1 LGEFDLIET
10 YFRWDNFSD
19 NSNDVEA
26 VIIGI
31 GDDAAVLKLGSNQ
44 QLVTSIDTLISGVHF
59 PEQTSPAAIA
69 HKALTVNLSD
79 IAAMGAKA
87 KWFTLALTLPGV
99 DHAWLKEFSSS
110 LKNLAEQTS
119 VSLVGGDTTR
129 GPLSISIQVMGTVE
143 NNHSLL
149 RSGAK
154 PGDKIFV
161 SGTLGDAAVGLS
173 SVQGSFERDNLNP
186 DNLNTDRLDLDLL
199 ELTAQDNAF
208 CEARLNYPTARL
220 DESEVIKHYATSC
233 IDVSDGLLQD
243 LGHILK
249 KSKVSAVIDPQLVPL
264 SNSLQKLPQEKSL
277 QYALHGGDDYELLF
291 TVPNQIHEAFMKAA
305 SKKISTK
312 ITMIGEVVSYPE
324 NNQEGLN
331 VILDSQGKNLRGNG
345 YNHFNDDIRDKSDE
359 NDN

>member
-1 LGEFDLIET
+1 MGEFDLIET
-10 YFRWDNFSD
+10 YFRWNNVSD
-19 NSNDVEA
+19 DSGNSDDVEG

-31 GDDAAVLKLGSNQ
+31 GDDAAVLQLENNQ

-79 IAAMGAKA
+79 LAAMGAEA
-87 KWFTLALTLPGV
+87 KWFTLALTLPDV
-99 DHAWLKEFSSS
+99 DHTWLKKFSTS
-110 LKNLAEQTS
+110 LKKLAEQTS
-119 VSLVGGDTTR
+119 VHLVGGDTTR

-143 NNHSLL
+143 NNHALL

-161 SGTLGDAAVGLS
+161 TGTLGDAAVGLAS
-173 SVQGSFERDNLNP
+173 IKGSFEQDNLES
-186 DNLNTDRLDLDLL
+186 DIL
-199 ELTAQDNAF
+199 ELTDEDKAF

-220 DESEVIKHYATSC
+220 DESEVIKLFATSC

-249 KSKVSAVIDPQLVPL
+249 KSKVSAVIDPNLVPL
-264 SNSLQKLPQEKSL
+264 SNSLQKLPQEKAL
-277 QYALHGGDDYELLF
+277 QYALNGGDDYELLF
-291 TVPNQIHEAFMKAA
+291 TVPNQLHEAFMKSA

-312 ITMIGEVVSYPE
+312 ITMIGEVISQAE
-324 NNQEGLN
+324 NEQQGIG
-331 VILDSQGKNLRGNG
+331 VILDPQGMNLRANG
-345 YNHFNDDIRDKSDE
+345 YNHFSDDIRDKSNE
-359 NDN
+359 NDK

>member
-1 LGEFDLIET
+1 MDEFDLIET

-19 NSNDVEA
+19 NSDEVEA

-31 GDDAAVLKLGSNQ
+31 GDDAAVLKLESNQ

-87 KWFTLALTLPGV
+87 KWFTLALTLPDV

-173 SVQGSFERDNLNP
+173 SVQGSFARDS
-186 DNLNTDRLDLDLL
+186 LDSDIL
-199 ELTAQDNAF
+199 ELTAEDKAF

-220 DESEVIKHYATSC
+220 DESEVIKQYATSC

-249 KSKVSAVIDPQLVPL
+249 KSKVSAVIDPHLVPL
-264 SNSLQKLPQEKSL
+264 SNSLQKLPQEKAL
-277 QYALHGGDDYELLF
+277 QHALNGGDDYELLF
-291 TVPNQIHEAFMKAA
+291 TVPNQIHEVFMKSA
-305 SKKISTK
+305 SSRP
-312 ITMIGEVVSYPE
+312 GGVPARP
-324 NNQEGLN
+324 G
-331 VILDSQGKNLRGNG
+331 
-345 YNHFNDDIRDKSDE
+345 
-359 NDN
+359 

>member
-1 LGEFDLIET
+1 MGEFDLIET

-19 NSNDVEA
+19 NSDDVKG

-31 GDDAAVLKLGSNQ
+31 GDDAAVLKLDSSQ

-59 PEQTSPAAIA
+59 PEQTTPAAIA

-87 KWFTLALTLPGV
+87 KWFTLALTLPDV

-110 LKNLAEQTS
+110 LKKLAEQAS

-173 SVQGSFERDNLNP
+173 SVQGSFERDTLNP
-186 DNLNTDRLDLDLL
+186 DSLDSDVL
-199 ELTAQDNAF
+199 ELTAEDKAF
-208 CEARLNYPTARL
+208 CEERLNYPTARV
-220 DESEVIKHYATSC
+220 DESEVIKQYATSC

-249 KSKVSAVIDPQLVPL
+249 KSKVSAVINPHLVPL
-264 SNSLQKLPQEKSL
+264 SNSLQKLPQEKAL
-277 QYALHGGDDYELLF
+277 QYALNGGDDYELLF
-291 TVPNQIHEAFMKAA
+291 TVPNQMHEVFMKSA
-305 SKKISTK
+305 SEKISTK
-312 ITMIGEVVSYPE
+312 ITLIGEVISHPE
-324 NNQEGLN
+324 NDQEGIN
-331 VILDSQGKNLRGNG
+331 VILDPRGKNLRGNG
-345 YNHFNDDIRDKSDE
+345 YNHFSDDIRDKSDE
-359 NDN
+359 NDQ